1 MTAAFENVIKEIK
14 TKMINDQIPAKV
26 YIPFIDYICKATAR
40 EQTDQFNI
48 ECEETIQLLEQQHT
62 LGTRITIHHRVW
74 KEVLQNNWTPPQQNA
89 YGKAPRKKM

>member
-62 LGTRITIHHRVW
+62 LGH
-74 KEVLQNNWTPPQQNA
+74 KSLL
-89 YGKAPRKKM
+89 